1 MLPRGA
7 IAVLG
12 LLSVALLAPAAH
24 ALPASQDRQESLRVA
39 APSRAHGSTVARLL
53 TPTFA
58 RRRLASATGA
68 WRVEAATAWSRQA
81 QVMLVL
87 DAATHGGREWVEV
100 LLAKRPNGSTG
111 WIPRDRVAL
120 SRNDYWIAVRKR
132 ARQVTIYRDGRRLRR
147 LRGVPGA
154 RTTPTPVGLA
164 AIYERNR
171 QPNPRGALGPW
182 ALSLTSLSDVL
193 KSFAGGPGRIAIH
206 GGALGTS
213 GSHGCIRVRNEDVSW
228 LAARIPAGTPV
239 DIRP

>member
-1 MLPRGA
+1 MSSRGA
-7 IAVLG
+7 IAALG
-12 LLSVALLAPAAH
+12 LLTVALL
-24 ALPASQDRQESLRVA
+24 
-39 APSRAHGSTVARLL
+39 
-53 TPTFA
+53 
-58 RRRLASATGA
+58 
-68 WRVEAATAWSRQA
+68 ATAWSRQA

-87 DAATHGGREWVEV
+87 DAATHGGREWVKV

-120 SRNDYWIAVRKR
+120 SRTSYWIEVRKR

-154 RTTPTPVGLA
+154 PTTPTPVGLA

-193 KSFAGGPGRIAIH
+193 KSFGGGPGRIAIH
-206 GGALGTS
+206 GSVGAGLVANS
-213 GSHGCIRVRNEDVSW
+213 GSHGCIRIRNEDVSW